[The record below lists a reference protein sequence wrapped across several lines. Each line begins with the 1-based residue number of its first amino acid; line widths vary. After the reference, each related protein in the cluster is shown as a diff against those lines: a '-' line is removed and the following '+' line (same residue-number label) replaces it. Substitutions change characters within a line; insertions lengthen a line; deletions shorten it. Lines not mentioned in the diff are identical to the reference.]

1 MDNKARIADEFDL
14 EDRSR
19 VPEAARNSKYGRHGG
34 SDELQEDVASRIG
47 SDAKAM
53 NPTSDI
59 RLDLANHSAGSEVRS
74 MQIESLPNQNG
85 SIKALNSVA
94 VSEKKKADVPP
105 IVPYFKLYKYADR
118 VDILLMSLGTV
129 MAVLDGFSWPVM
141 ALIQSKL
148 LNSFAG
154 SANQSPRHEYEEI
167 CKVSNIFIFTF
178 VAFSTMKGILC
189 KLYDDC
195 LVPDQTNCQGSL

>member
-1 MDNKARIADEFDL
+1 MDNKARIVDDFDL

-19 VPEAARNSKYGRHGG
+19 VSEAARKSKFGRHGG

-47 SDAKAM
+47 SDPKAM

-59 RLDLANHSAGSEVRS
+59 HFDLANHSAGSEVRS
-74 MQIESLPNQNG
+74 MQVESLPKQNG
-85 SIKALNSVA
+85 SIKPLNSVA

-118 VDILLMSLGTV
+118 VDILLMTLGTV

-154 SANQSPRHEYEEI
+154 SPNQTPRDEYEEI
-167 CKVSNIFIFTF
+167 CKVRYILFFTF
-178 VAFSTMKGILC
+178 VAFSTIFFLC

-195 LVPDQTNCQGSL
+195 SLPNCKGN